1 MISAATAGSFWLN
14 SVPMYSM
21 SGYVAICS
29 SKPCWRRSVVEMPGL
44 TLITITVPSPPI
56 SSASASAAAT
66 PPPKLSDAIRDAPI
80 DSSLTTVS
88 TRITWMPS
96 SWARCS
102 GAGRCLD
109 VVGRDEDGVW
119 CAGNDRVED
128 RVLQRGVEGVGPCT
142 SRVMPPM
149 SAAASWTPHSIVT

>member
-1 MISAATAGSFWLN
+1 
-14 SVPMYSM
+14 MYSM

-56 SSASASAAAT
+56 ISASASAAAT
-66 PPPKLSDAIRDAPI
+66 PPPKLSEAIREAPI
-80 DSSLTTVS
+80 ASSLTTVS

-102 GAGRCLD
+102 GPAEASTSFGATRMASGALAITESRIGFCI
-109 VVGRDEDGVW
+109 V
-119 CAGNDRVED
+119 ASKAS
-128 RVLQRGVEGVGPCT
+128 GPCT
-142 SRVMPPM
+142 STVMPPIS
-149 SAAASWTPHSIVT
+149 SAASRTPHSIEM